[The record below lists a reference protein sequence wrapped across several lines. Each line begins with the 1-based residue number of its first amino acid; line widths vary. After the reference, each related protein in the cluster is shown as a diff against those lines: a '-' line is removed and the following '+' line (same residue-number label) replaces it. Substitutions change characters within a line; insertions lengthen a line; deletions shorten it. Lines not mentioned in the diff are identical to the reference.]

1 MNSLNAQKPPS
12 ARFQIIFLD
21 LTVFNLPLAMQ
32 KPDSLES
39 RGRKPN
45 IREVGV
51 MTYCL
56 YDINCVASF
65 FLVTDM
71 RGAALT
77 IRNLIMRDVAYMLS
91 FVQSI
96 FQ

>member
-1 MNSLNAQKPPS
+1 
-12 ARFQIIFLD
+12 
-21 LTVFNLPLAMQ
+21 
-32 KPDSLES
+32 
-39 RGRKPN
+39 
-45 IREVGV
+45 

-91 FVQSI
+91 FAQSI
-96 FQ
+96 FR